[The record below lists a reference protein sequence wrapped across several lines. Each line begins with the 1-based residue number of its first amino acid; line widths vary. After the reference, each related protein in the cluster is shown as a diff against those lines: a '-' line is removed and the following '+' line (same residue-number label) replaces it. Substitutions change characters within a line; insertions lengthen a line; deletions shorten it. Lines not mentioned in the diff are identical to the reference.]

1 MIIGLETFVIAHS
14 FWTYV
19 IVFAGMLI
27 EGESFFLTAS
37 IFAGQGYLRWGV
49 LTAVSLT
56 GMLAGDWCSYLLG
69 RATKGTRFGFWFVR
83 RFSRAD
89 EWLSKNIEQR
99 YARLAFISKYIYF
112 VNRLTPFLAGWHGF
126 PGRRFLKIHAGAAI
140 VWTGIMLILGHF
152 LGLFVELVGVRYV
165 LHRIEFVFITF
176 ILLFTGVEY
185 FVRRRFARRISRDE
199 NGRNG
204 TNLR

>member
-1 MIIGLETFVIAHS
+1 MIIGLETFVIAHP

-19 IVFAGMLI
+19 FVFMGMLI

-49 LTAVSLT
+49 LTAVSLA
-56 GMLAGDWCSYLLG
+56 GMIIGDWCFYLLG
-69 RATKGTRFGFWFVR
+69 RATQGTRFGRWFVS

-89 EWLSKNIEQR
+89 EWLSKNITER
-99 YARLAFISKYIYF
+99 YVRLAFISKYIYF

-126 PGRRFLKIHAGAAI
+126 PGRRFLKIHVGAAI
-140 VWTGIMLILGHF
+140 IWTGIMLILGHF

-165 LHRIEFVFITF
+165 LHRIEFVFLAF
-176 ILLFTGVEY
+176 ILLFMGGEY
-185 FVRRRFARRISRDE
+185 FLKKQFVRKINKDE
-199 NGRNG
+199 NGTISRG
-204 TNLR
+204 S